1 MEKGGAMVI
10 KLGRPIEVV
19 GKNVLKVDGIPLAT
33 GQPKFTLDMDIPG
46 ALIGKLLYSPHAH
59 AEIVSIDTSEAEKV
73 PGVVCI
79 LHHGNVPRVPYT
91 TAGQGWPE
99 PSPYD
104 TVLFDKKVR
113 YVGDRVAAV
122 AAETEEAA
130 LEALRKIKVEYK
142 ILPAVFSID
151 EALAPGAPIIH
162 DEPDAQGIYDAKRN
176 IAAAVDVPVGDLER
190 GFAESDVIVEVTCE
204 VPYVQHA
211 ALEPHCVA
219 VYFDEDGRLVIR
231 SSTQVPFHVR
241 RIVSRVL
248 GIPIHRIRVIKP
260 RIGGG
265 FGSKQEV
272 ILEPIAAALALRTGR
287 PVVMNLSREEVFVST
302 RTRHP
307 YRVRVKLG
315 AKKDGTLHALEME
328 ALASAGAYGP
338 HSGTVLYNVGSKSL
352 PLYNKARHLRFHG
365 KAVYTN
371 LPVAGAYRG
380 YGATQG
386 FFALEVAMDELAEKL
401 GMDPVELRLKNHI
414 RAGETS
420 PIFEKLGEGREGKP
434 QVVRSCAL
442 AECIKIGAERI
453 GWYEKRKSP
462 RREGSWVYGV
472 GMSCAMQGSGIT
484 GVDMA
489 AATIIMNEDGSFR
502 LLVGATDLGTGSDTV
517 LAQIAAEVLAVPVEK
532 IVVYSSDTDF
542 TPFDKGAYASST
554 TYVSGNAVLQ
564 AAEKVK
570 EQILLVASR
579 ILDEPVEN
587 LDLERE
593 KVVSLRTGKEVPYW
607 EIGHRAFYVTEQQH
621 IMASA
626 SFACPESPPPFAAFF
641 CEVGVDTETG
651 VVKVE
656 KFVAVAD
663 CGQPIHPKLAE
674 GQLEG
679 AVVQGIGHALFEEM
693 LFSERGSC
701 INRTF
706 FDYRVPT
713 SLDVPEIEVILV
725 PTNEPTGPFGAK
737 SIAEIGINGPLPA
750 ISNAVYHAVGV
761 RLNRAPF
768 TPERVLA
775 ALRRKKGGDKN
786 E

>member
-1 MEKGGAMVI
+1 MAVKS
-10 KLGRPIEVV
+10 GRPKVV
-19 GKNVLKVDGIPLAT
+19 GQNVIKVDGFPLAT
-33 GQPKFTLDMDIPG
+33 GQPKFTMDLDIPG
-46 ALIGKLLYSPHAH
+46 ALVGKLLYSPHPH
-59 AEIVSIDTSEAEKV
+59 AEIVSIDTSEAERV
-73 PGVVCI
+73 PGVACI
-79 LHHGNVPRVPYT
+79 LHYGNVPRVPYT

-104 TVLFDKKVR
+104 TVLFEKKVR

-130 LEALRKIKVEYK
+130 LEAVQKIKVEYK
-142 ILPAVFSID
+142 ILPAVFTVD
-151 EALAPGAPIIH
+151 EALAPGAPAIH

-190 GFAESDVIVEVTCE
+190 GFAESDVVVEETCE

-211 ALEPHCVA
+211 ALEPHCA
-219 VYFDEDGRLVIR
+219 MAYFDEDGRLIIR

-272 ILEPIAAALALRTGR
+272 ILEPIVAALALRTRR
-287 PVVMNLSREEVFVST
+287 PVVMNLSREEVFVAT
-302 RTRHP
+302 RARHP

-315 AKKDGTLHALEME
+315 AKKDGTLVAMEME
-328 ALASAGAYGP
+328 ATANAGAYGT
-338 HSGTVLYNVGSKSL
+338 HSGTVLYNVGSKTL
-352 PLYNKARHLRFHG
+352 PLYNKAKHLGFHG

-371 LPVAGAYRG
+371 LPVPGAYRG

-401 GMDPVELRLKNHI
+401 GMDPVELRLRNHI

-420 PIFEKLGEGREGKP
+420 PIFEKLGEGREGIP
-434 QVVRSCAL
+434 QIVRSCAL
-442 AECIKIGAERI
+442 AECLRIGAERI
-453 GWYEKRKSP
+453 GWDERRKNP
-462 RREGSWVYGV
+462 RREGPWAYGV
-472 GMSCAMQGSGIT
+472 GMACAMQGSGIT

-489 AATIIMNEDGSFR
+489 AATIIMNEEGSFR
-502 LLVGATDLGTGSDTV
+502 VLVGATDLGTGSDTV

-532 IVVYSSDTDF
+532 ITVYSSDTDF

-554 TYVSGNAVLQ
+554 TYVSGSAVLL

-570 EQILLVASR
+570 AQLLEVAAQ
-579 ILDEPVEN
+579 ILDEPAE
-587 LDLERE
+587 DLALFEE
-593 KVVSLRTGKEVPYW
+593 KVVSGRTSREVPYW
-607 EIGHRAFYVTEQQH
+607 EIGHRAFYGTNQRH

-656 KFVAVAD
+656 RFVAVAD

-701 INRTF
+701 LNKSF

-713 SLDVPEIEVILV
+713 ALDVPEIEAILV
-725 PTNEPTGPFGAK
+725 PSEEPTGPFGAK
-737 SIAEIGINGPLPA
+737 SIGEIGINGPLPA
-750 ISNAVYHAVGV
+750 IANAIYHAVGV
-761 RLNRAPF
+761 RLTRAPF
-768 TPERVLA
+768 TPERVLQ
-775 ALRRKKGGDKN
+775 ALKRKP
-786 E
+786 

>member
-1 MEKGGAMVI
+1 MVI

-59 AEIVSIDTSEAEKV
+59 AEIDSIDTSEAEKV

-190 GFAESDVIVEVTCE
+190 GFAESDVIVEATCE

-231 SSTQVPFHVR
+231 SSTQVPFHIR

-338 HSGTVLYNVGSKSL
+338 HSGTVLYNVGSKSF

-489 AATIIMNEDGSFR
+489 AATLIMNEDGSFR

-713 SLDVPEIEVILV
+713 SLDVPEIEAILV

-775 ALRRKKGGDKN
+775 ALRKKKGGDKH

>member
-33 GQPKFTLDMDIPG
+33 GQPKFTMDMDIPG

-190 GFAESDVIVEVTCE
+190 GFAESDVIVEVACE

-489 AATIIMNEDGSFR
+489 AATLIMNEDGSFR

-570 EQILLVASR
+570 EQILLVASK

-651 VVKVE
+651 VVKVD

-775 ALRRKKGGDKN
+775 ALRKKKGGDKH

>member
-33 GQPKFTLDMDIPG
+33 GQPKFTMDMDIPG

-79 LHHGNVPRVPYT
+79 LHHGKVPRVPYT

-190 GFAESDVIVEVTCE
+190 GFAESDVIVEETCE
-204 VPYVQHA
+204 MPYVQHA
-211 ALEPHCVA
+211 ALEPHRVA

-315 AKKDGTLHALEME
+315 AKKDGMLHALEME

-434 QVVRSCAL
+434 QIVRSCAL

-489 AATIIMNEDGSFR
+489 AATLIMNEDGSFR

-570 EQILLVASR
+570 EQILLVASK

-713 SLDVPEIEVILV
+713 SLDVPEIEAILV

-775 ALRRKKGGDKN
+775 ALRKKKGGDKH

>member
-33 GQPKFTLDMDIPG
+33 GQPKFTMDMDIPG

-79 LHHGNVPRVPYT
+79 LHHRNVPRVPYT

-190 GFAESDVIVEVTCE
+190 GFAESDVIVEETCE
-204 VPYVQHA
+204 MPYVQHA

-434 QVVRSCAL
+434 QIVRSCAL

-453 GWYEKRKSP
+453 GWYEKRKGP

-607 EIGHRAFYVTEQQH
+607 EIGHRTFYVTEQQH

-693 LFSERGSC
+693 LFSERGS
-701 INRTF
+701 TLTKAF

-713 SLDVPEIEVILV
+713 AMDAPEIEAILI
-725 PTNEPTGPFGAK
+725 PSHEPTGPFGAK

-750 ISNAVYHAVGV
+750 ISNAIYHAVGV
-761 RLNRAPF
+761 RLTRAPF
-768 TPERVLA
+768 TPERVLQ
-775 ALRRKKGGDKN
+775 ALKAQAK
-786 E
+786 